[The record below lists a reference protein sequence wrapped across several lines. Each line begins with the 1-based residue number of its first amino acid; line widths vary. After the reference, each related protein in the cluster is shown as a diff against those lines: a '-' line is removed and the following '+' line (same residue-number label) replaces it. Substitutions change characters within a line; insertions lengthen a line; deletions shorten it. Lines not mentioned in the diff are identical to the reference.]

1 MRLYSKIEECD
12 KEFHI
17 EDIDAQYKKNLEM
30 YKEIVD
36 FESKKRGND
45 LANKLNTIQIMSIL
59 LTIIGWGLVI
69 AQANILN
76 KTLNYFILIIF
87 AAISGLL
94 VAIFINNFIS
104 KR

>member
-1 MRLYSKIEECD
+1 
-12 KEFHI
+12 
-17 EDIDAQYKKNLEM
+17 M
-30 YKEIVD
+30 YKETVD
-36 FESKKRGND
+36 FESKKKGND

-76 KTLNYFILIIF
+76 KTLNYVILIIF

-94 VAIFINNFIS
+94 IAIFINNFIS